1 MPVLLPFTAPPRVR
15 LSTSRVRLSTSRV
28 RLSASQVRLSASRVR
43 LSASRVRLFASRARL
58 SASRVETFKSGS
70 ARFGSY
76 IVDATKNTDVG
87 ETDLAVIGSPDTA
100 VDSDAVTASD
110 QGTGFMTLVFGDGGN
125 PDQQP

>member
-1 MPVLLPFTAPPRVR
+1 M
-15 LSTSRVRLSTSRV
+15 
-28 RLSASQVRLSASRVR
+28 
-43 LSASRVRLFASRARL
+43 
-58 SASRVETFKSGS
+58 ETFKPGS